1 MVNIQSVQLVK
12 SMHPSFQGFYRRADL
27 TRHLRLH
34 EGLPSRERSSGDKF
48 KNSGTLFA
56 LVSPEIN
63 ARYCET
69 GWDPPVFIAPRN
81 SQVGLNFE
89 VFIVK

>member
-34 EGLPSRERSSGDKF
+34 EGLPSREKSSGEKF

-56 LVSPEIN
+56 LVSTETN

-69 GWDPPVFIAPRN
+69 GWYLPYLLH
-81 SQVGLNFE
+81 Q
-89 VFIVK
+89 